1 MDRLTGIGRSREY
14 KCIYSVV
21 DSSKLRGEESR
32 RRTSENSVIFLEGN
46 HKHVTNHLI
55 YYYRC
60 STRNRFSEF
69 IFYTE
74 FGKNFIRKNL
84 LYILCTLYLLFFF
97 FFLLD
102 KLFSFEEN
110 NSSVSSFII
119 VGKFNEWRDK
129 GGRDR
134 SKEEVKNETSFSVKV
149 SRRTAGI
156 LESRNYEASCS
167 HCDLR
172 PKSGIGLTVYTIK
185 YFGTGH

>member
-1 MDRLTGIGRSREY
+1 MQAEMDRLTGIGRSREY

-21 DSSKLRGEESR
+21 DSSKLRGKESR

-97 FFLLD
+97 FYSINYFHSRKIILRYLLYYRWQ
-102 KLFSFEEN
+102 
-110 NSSVSSFII
+110 I
-119 VGKFNEWRDK
+119 
-129 GGRDR
+129 
-134 SKEEVKNETSFSVKV
+134 
-149 SRRTAGI
+149 
-156 LESRNYEASCS
+156 
-167 HCDLR
+167 
-172 PKSGIGLTVYTIK
+172 
-185 YFGTGH
+185 

>member
-84 LYILCTLYLLFFF
+84 LYILCTLYLLFL

-110 NSSVSSFII
+110 NSSVSSLLSLANLMSDGIKAGEI
-119 VGKFNEWRDK
+119 DQKKKWKMKRVSLWKFL
-129 GGRDR
+129 GGRLEFWNHEITR
-134 SKEEVKNETSFSVKV
+134 HRVPIATFVLNPASVLQC
-149 SRRTAGI
+149 T
-156 LESRNYEASCS
+156 
-167 HCDLR
+167 
-172 PKSGIGLTVYTIK
+172 P
-185 YFGTGH
+185 

>member
-97 FFLLD
+97 FFYSINYFHSRKIILRYLLYYRWQ
-102 KLFSFEEN
+102 
-110 NSSVSSFII
+110 I
-119 VGKFNEWRDK
+119 
-129 GGRDR
+129 
-134 SKEEVKNETSFSVKV
+134 
-149 SRRTAGI
+149 
-156 LESRNYEASCS
+156 
-167 HCDLR
+167 
-172 PKSGIGLTVYTIK
+172 
-185 YFGTGH
+185 